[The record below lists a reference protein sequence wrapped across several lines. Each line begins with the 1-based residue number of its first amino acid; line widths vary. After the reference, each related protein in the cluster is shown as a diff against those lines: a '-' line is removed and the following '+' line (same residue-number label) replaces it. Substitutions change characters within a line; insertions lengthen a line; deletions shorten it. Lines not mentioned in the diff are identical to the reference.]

1 MEGESTVKFDRWGSP
16 VTTTS
21 DACISLINSYY
32 HQVLCYGRERKVIMA
47 AMEEDRECVLANALA
62 ALFLFSRDTSAA
74 SRHLQVAA
82 ARLGRATSYE
92 KLLYDSVSSIMNG
105 TDCET
110 VVALHSKLL
119 REFPRDLASLNR
131 AQALCFYMGRPDLSL
146 GLVEQQVLPENQQE
160 SYIYG
165 MLAFP
170 LLELGRMSDAEI
182 SARKGL
188 EINKS
193 DPWSQ
198 HALCHVFQ
206 YECHFREAVKFMEE
220 CSPSWIDC
228 SSFMYTHNWW
238 HVALCYM
245 DGHSPLN
252 RILDIYDRHIWAELQ
267 RDDADCAEVYLNALG
282 LWLRVDVRGWI
293 GYTGNRL
300 RNLANCL
307 LNQESW
313 HVDWLLD
320 LLSVWA
326 LAHIGEIPRAED
338 LVKSIKSRL
347 YSMSQKKQQSLHK
360 GVLLAEAL
368 FEYGRGDYQ
377 HAYDILG
384 PDFNANNFKVIG
396 ASDEQLDVFNE
407 VWYTILLNTGYTSK
421 AIGEIEKRL
430 QHRSGVPFLWNLLEK
445 AYILA
450 DKRED
455 AAVAKEKVTTLEHA
469 YFKQVL

>member
-1 MEGESTVKFDRWGSP
+1 MHLPYQFLLSP
-16 VTTTS
+16 GPSRYLYAVSCPLLTGTHLM
-21 DACISLINSYY
+21 DFCVFYVWK
-32 HQVLCYGRERKVIMA
+32 VLCYGRERKVIMA

-82 ARLGRATSYE
+82 ARL
-92 KLLYDSVSSIMNG
+92 
-105 TDCET
+105 
-110 VVALHSKLL
+110 LL

-198 HALCHVFQ
+198 HAV
-206 YECHFREAVKFMEE
+206 
-220 CSPSWIDC
+220 
-228 SSFMYTHNWW
+228 YTHNWW

-267 RDDADCAEVYLNALG
+267 RDDADCAE
-282 LWLRVDVRGWI
+282 
-293 GYTGNRL
+293 
-300 RNLANCL
+300 
-307 LNQESW
+307 ESW

-421 AIGEIEKRL
+421 G
-430 QHRSGVPFLWNLLEK
+430 
-445 AYILA
+445 IL
-450 DKRED
+450 
-455 AAVAKEKVTTLEHA
+455 VYLS
-469 YFKQVL
+469 FS